1 MTKNIK
7 DNIPP
12 DLIKR
17 VSIVMAV
24 ALLEDLHNK
33 EMISASSME
42 KIEQDAKKMI
52 VKLDKK

>member
-33 EMISASSME
+33 EMISASSMK